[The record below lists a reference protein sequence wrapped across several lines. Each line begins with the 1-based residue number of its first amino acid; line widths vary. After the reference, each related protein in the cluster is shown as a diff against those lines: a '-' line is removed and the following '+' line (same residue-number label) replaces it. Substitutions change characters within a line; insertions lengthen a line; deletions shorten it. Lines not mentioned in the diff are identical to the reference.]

1 LIGSKNHVGTVTT
14 QRVVIGNNGV
24 TFPSHPAVLIDAI
37 LSANKH
43 INTYESD

>member
-1 LIGSKNHVGTVTT
+1 MRLRLTP

-24 TFPSHPAVLIDAI
+24 TFPIRPAVLIDAI